1 MFREIGPDK
10 SVFPERNSR
19 RQVRILVMSA
29 RRFGGG
35 HCDLDGGPLPTGP
48 RTWSVR
54 LQTASNFSVV
64 QAGARLALYNLP
76 TLLICVAFFLY
87 FGRAADMPTS
97 LTELVQVVGSESMR
111 PTIEAIAEDFMT
123 RNPLADI
130 TVRGGGS
137 GDGIAAL
144 LHGMVDIA
152 MTSRDVTPRERAYVG
167 DKGLE
172 LSVVPL
178 ALDAVVVAVN
188 RANPIR
194 ILDIEQIRDIFAGK
208 IRNWHELQGAETE
221 IVPLARAAG
230 SGTAYLFGER
240 VLSGESFA
248 ASVSHLSTNE
258 AVVAELAARPG
269 AIGYTGRGALRDA
282 SDRVRMIA
290 IRSDQQSPATMAT
303 TESIVSGSYPLSR
316 KLSLATTGHPTAT
329 AKAFVDF
336 CLSANGQALFKRAG
350 YIEIQSAV
358 R

>member
-1 MFREIGPDK
+1 MP
-10 SVFPERNSR
+10 
-19 RQVRILVMSA
+19 A
-29 RRFGGG
+29 
-35 HCDLDGGPLPTGP
+35 PLSEP
-48 RTWSVR
+48 
-54 LQTASNFSVV
+54 
-64 QAGARLALYNLP
+64 
-76 TLLICVAFFLY
+76 
-87 FGRAADMPTS
+87 
-97 LTELVQVVGSESMR
+97 VQVVGSESMR
-111 PTIEAIAEDFMT
+111 PTIAAIAEDFMT

-152 MTSRDVTPRERAYVG
+152 MTSRDVTQRERAYVA

-178 ALDAVVVAVN
+178 ALDAVVIVIN
-188 RANPIR
+188 QANPITV
-194 ILDIEQIRDIFAGK
+194 LDLAQIRDIFAGK
-208 IRNWHELQGAETE
+208 IRNWRELQGTDTE

-240 VLSGESFA
+240 VLSAESFA

-258 AVVAELAARPG
+258 AIVAEVAARPG

-282 SDRVRMIA
+282 GDRVRMIA
-290 IRSDQQSPATMAT
+290 IRSDQQSPAAVAT
-303 TESIVSGSYPLSR
+303 TDSIVSGSYPLTR
-316 KLSLATTGHPTAT
+316 RLSLATTGHPPAT

-336 CLSANGQALFKRAG
+336 CLSANGQALFQRGG
-350 YIEIQSAV
+350 YIEIQSAA

>member
-1 MFREIGPDK
+1 MLR
-10 SVFPERNSR
+10 
-19 RQVRILVMSA
+19 A
-29 RRFGGG
+29 
-35 HCDLDGGPLPTGP
+35 C
-48 RTWSVR
+48 
-54 LQTASNFSVV
+54 
-64 QAGARLALYNLP
+64 ARLALYNLP
-76 TLLICVAFFLY
+76 TLLICAGLFLY
-87 FGRAADMPTS
+87 IGRATEMPTLLS
-97 LTELVQVVGSESMR
+97 ERVHVVGSESMR

-152 MTSRDVTPRERAYVG
+152 MTSRDVTSRERAYLG

-178 ALDAVVVAVN
+178 ALDAVVVVIN
-188 RANPIR
+188 QANPITV
-194 ILDIEQIRDIFAGK
+194 LDIEQIRDIFAGT
-208 IRNWHELQGAETE
+208 IRNWRELQGAETE
-221 IVPLARAAG
+221 IVPLARAAR

-240 VLSGESFA
+240 VLSTESFA

-258 AVVAELAARPG
+258 AIVAEVAARPG
-269 AIGYTGRGALRDA
+269 AIGYTGRGALRGVGDGV
-282 SDRVRMIA
+282 RVIG
-290 IRSDQQSPATMAT
+290 IRSNQQSAPTVAT

-316 KLSLATTGHPTAT
+316 KLSLATTGHPPAT

-336 CLSANGQALFKRAG
+336 CLSVNGQALFQRAG
-350 YIEIQSAV
+350 YIEIQSAA